1 MSGDNLE
8 ESEKMTSNRGRPKKP
23 GGAVS
28 PAERQA
34 AYRQKKL
41 EEGVEISIFLKHKQ
55 VEILRQKAITSKKT
69 QSEVIGDL
77 LEQSSKD

>member
-1 MSGDNLE
+1 ME
-8 ESEKMTSNRGRPKKP
+8 ESEKKPSNRGRPKKP
-23 GGAVS
+23 GGAIS

-41 EEGVEISIFLKHKQ
+41 EEGVEISIFLKHNQ
-55 VEILRQKAITSKKT
+55 VEILRIKATTDRKT

-77 LEQSSKD
+77 LEKSTKE